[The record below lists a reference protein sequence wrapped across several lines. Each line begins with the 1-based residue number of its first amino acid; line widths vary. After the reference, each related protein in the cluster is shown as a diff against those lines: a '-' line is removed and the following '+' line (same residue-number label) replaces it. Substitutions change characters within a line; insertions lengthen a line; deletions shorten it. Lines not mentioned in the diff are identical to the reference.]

1 MKLEIFAVRVN
12 ATLFIPYVLLWL
24 RPKLDPE
31 RKNPLEK
38 KELIAFV
45 EKVMILLKPNYLR

>member
-45 EKVMILLKPNYLR
+45 EKVMILLKLNYLR